1 MIDTRESWHLEKK
14 VPVTI
19 IVALMIQSAT
29 IIWWAAGMEGRTRGL
44 EMRLAAMEN
53 VQVKA
58 GEQQG
63 AIMVQL
69 ATMTERL
76 TAQTEA
82 LRRIETALEKK
93 VDRK

>member
-1 MIDTRESWHLEKK
+1 MIEARENWHLEKK
-14 VPVTI
+14 VPVAI
-19 IVALMIQSAT
+19 IVALLVQSAT

-44 EMRLAAMEN
+44 ELRLATMEN
-53 VQVKA
+53 AQVKA

-63 AIMVQL
+63 AVMVQL